1 MVKKL
6 CGVVLKGDV
15 KIMQNNNPTVA
26 YFSMEFGLNS
36 DFKIYAGGLG
46 ILAGDFLKAA
56 KDNNFPVI
64 GIGIKWKQGYVEQYI
79 DEQGRIVDSFYNNE
93 YSFLK
98 DTGVKVSVQIRGRDV
113 LCKVWKVDC
122 FGNAELY
129 LLDTDLPENSDRWIT
144 GQLYGWF
151 EEERIA
157 QEMILGI
164 GGVRALRALN
174 KNIDLYH
181 FNEGHAAFAGFEL
194 IKEKREKGY
203 NPYDAWNESRNQ
215 IVFTT
220 HTPVYEGNEFHGL
233 NILEYMGAFNGL
245 DRYLVKEIGGDP
257 FNMTAAGLRLS
268 KKSNAVSVLHGKIA
282 NEMWKYIDRRS
293 EIISITNG
301 VHVGTWADKELTKA
315 CKYGEDLWQYHI
327 KNKEKLIDYIY
338 EEKDIKLDKDKLL
351 IGFARRAAPYKR
363 GDLIFTDED
372 KVAPLLKNGDIQ
384 IIISTKAHPLD
395 FTGKEI
401 IKHVLSIQKKYPRSV
416 VFLDNY
422 NMDKGELLTKG
433 VDVWLNNPRVTKE
446 ACGTSGMKAAMNG
459 VLNLSTLDGW
469 WPEACWD
476 EVTGWQIGEGFV
488 SEDIGLQ
495 DRHDADSLYDVL
507 FNKVIKIYY
516 NDRKKWNEMMS
527 ASINSVID
535 RFSAERMII
544 EYYDKLYK

>member
-1 MVKKL
+1 MAA
-6 CGVVLKGDV
+6 KGDV
-15 KIMQNNNPTVA
+15 ITMRNNKPTVA

-56 KDNNFPVI
+56 KDNNLPII
-64 GIGIKWKQGYVEQYI
+64 GIGIKWKQGYVEQHV
-79 DEQGRIVDSFYNNE
+79 DEQGKIVDSFYNNE
-93 YSFLK
+93 YDFLQ
-98 DTGVKVSVQIRGRDV
+98 DTGIKVGVKIRERDV
-113 LCKVWKVDC
+113 FCKVWKVEH
-122 FGNAELY
+122 FNNSELY

-164 GGVRALRALN
+164 GGIRALKALN
-174 KNIDLYH
+174 KDVDIYH
-181 FNEGHAAFAGFEL
+181 FNEGHAVFAGFEL
-194 IKEKREKGY
+194 IREKKDKGY
-203 NPYDAWNESRNQ
+203 NPYDAWTQSRKQ

-220 HTPVYEGNEFHGL
+220 HTPVYEGNEFHSL

-268 KKSNAVSVLHGKIA
+268 RKSNAVSILHGRIA
-282 NEMWKYIDRRS
+282 NDMWKHIDRKS

-301 VHVGTWADKELTKA
+301 VHIGTWGDEELIQA
-315 CKYGEDLWQYHI
+315 CKRGENLWKYHM
-327 KNKEKLIDYIY
+327 KNKQKLIDYIY
-338 EEKDIKLDKDKLL
+338 EEKDVKLHADKLL

-363 GDLIFTDED
+363 GNLIFTDED
-372 KVAPLLKNGDIQ
+372 KISPLLEKKDVQ
-384 IIISTKAHPLD
+384 IIISSKAHPLD

-401 IKHVLSIQKKYPRSV
+401 IKHILNLEKKYPESV
-416 VFLDNY
+416 VYLDNY
-422 NMDKGELLTKG
+422 NMKKAALLTKG

-446 ACGTSGMKAAMNG
+446 ACGTSGMKAAING

-476 EVTGWQIGEGFV
+476 EVTGWQIGGGFV
-488 SEDIGLQ
+488 SDDVKLQ

-507 FNKVIKIYY
+507 INKVIKTYY
-516 NDRKKWNEMMS
+516 KNPEKWNEMMI
-527 ASINSVID
+527 ASINSIVE
-535 RFSAERMII
+535 RYSATRMVKD
-544 EYYDKLYK
+544 YYEKLYSE